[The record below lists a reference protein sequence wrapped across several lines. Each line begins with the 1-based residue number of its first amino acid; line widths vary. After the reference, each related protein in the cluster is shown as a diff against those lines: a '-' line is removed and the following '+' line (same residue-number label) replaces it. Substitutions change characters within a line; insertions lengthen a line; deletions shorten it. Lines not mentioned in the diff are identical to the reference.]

1 MKQND
6 TLNTLLDRGY
16 EGAINFGS
24 NGEISSISFWM
35 PHDELETSEEAIPVS
50 ELKSVIGQLDTD
62 EAEVVQKI
70 INWWMFIRRHE
81 VNDSH

>member
-1 MKQND
+1 
-6 TLNTLLDRGY
+6 
-16 EGAINFGS
+16 
-24 NGEISSISFWM
+24 M

-50 ELKSVIGQLDTD
+50 ELESVIGQLDTD

>member
-35 PHDELETSEEAIPVS
+35 SHDELETSEGDVMTDAIPVATI
-50 ELKSVIGQLDTD
+50 EYIMNHTYDDGIKRGLKTVLDWHKR
-62 EAEVVQKI
+62 EK
-70 INWWMFIRRHE
+70 NG
-81 VNDSH
+81 